1 MFVTFGNLR
10 VNIFHKSIYGYCSLY
25 HAYYSQITRQ
35 RAVLKFKF
43 HLLKLW
49 FHALIVLYKGFT
61 DFTLLF
67 TIVLYPGFKMI
78 VIYCTHALKLAR
90 HGL

>member
-1 MFVTFGNLR
+1 MFVTFGNLS

-25 HAYYSQITRQ
+25 HAYYSQISRQ
-35 RAVLKFKF
+35 RAVLKFKL

-61 DFTLLF
+61 DFALLL
-67 TIVLYPGFKMI
+67 TVVLYSGLKMI
-78 VIYCTHALKLAR
+78 VIYATHALKLAR
-90 HGL
+90 QGL

>member
-1 MFVTFGNLR
+1 MFVTFRNLR

-35 RAVLKFKF
+35 RTVLKFKF

-67 TIVLYPGFKMI
+67 TIVLYSGFKMI
-78 VIYCTHALKLAR
+78 VIYGTYALKLAR

>member
-35 RAVLKFKF
+35 RPVLKFKF

-67 TIVLYPGFKMI
+67 TIVLYSGFKMI
-78 VIYCTHALKLAR
+78 VIYGTHALKLAR